1 MNYKLGD
8 TWSRTF
14 DYDGML
20 QKGTEAS
27 VKWSIEDL
35 QLLYNSFEDVNYHKE
50 AGHLWAAIQELKK
63 GHVTEAARYDIDKFN
78 SECEK
83 TFSELTQPETK
94 YDTDWNNDNDIDDWD
109 VVAPV

>member
-20 QKGTEAS
+20 ETGTEAS

-63 GHVTEAARYDIDKFN
+63 GSVTETARYDMDKFN
-78 SECEK
+78 ADCEK
-83 TFSELTQPETK
+83 TLSEFTQPETK
-94 YDTDWNNDNDIDDWD
+94 FDTDWDDDIDDWD
-109 VVAPV
+109 IVAPI

>member
-1 MNYKLGD
+1 MSYKLGD

-20 QKGTEAS
+20 EKGTEAS

-35 QLLYNSFEDVNYHKE
+35 EKLYTSFEDVNYHKE

-63 GHVTEAARYDIDKFN
+63 GYTSIAMVDLDKFN
-78 SECEK
+78 CACEN
-83 TFSELTQPETK
+83 TLSDFTQPETK
-94 YDTDWNNDNDIDDWD
+94 FDTDWNDDDFSDI
-109 VVAPV
+109 VAPV

>member
-8 TWSRTF
+8 KWSRTF

-83 TFSELTQPETK
+83 TLSELTQPETK
-94 YDTDWNNDNDIDDWD
+94 YDTDWNNDNDIYDWD

>member
-83 TFSELTQPETK
+83 TLSELTQPETK

>member
-8 TWSRTF
+8 KWSRTF

-20 QKGTEAS
+20 ENGTEAS
-27 VKWSIEDL
+27 VEWSIEDL

-63 GHVTEAARYDIDKFN
+63 VMSQKQQDMI
-78 SECEK
+78 
-83 TFSELTQPETK
+83 
-94 YDTDWNNDNDIDDWD
+94 
-109 VVAPV
+109 